1 MLCIWNRDVW
11 EQEVLLSCA
20 LMMMMMEAYISRW
33 TTLPAFFSFFFFFSP
48 PLPSLV
54 LLSPPFFLLLLSP
67 LLPPNLYQ
75 SISHFHLAHY
85 FVYLLTCMYFLFIFI
100 FCTTSCIKRKKC
112 NTHTHAHAQI
122 WNIFSQTTI
131 QSQQYRS
138 CVERCLSCKV
148 PPPPK
153 QIAFKTRAW
162 LKHRCTLKA
171 SLSFSLSLSLRVCV
185 RARARAHARVCVWIT
200 ALSLSSSA
208 LTYFRS
214 GNQMRVVNTLQATSS
229 AMPPPKK
236 YI

>member
-112 NTHTHAHAQI
+112 NTHTHAHTLNMEHFFADY
-122 WNIFSQTTI
+122 NTI
-131 QSQQYRS
+131 AAISIVRRAMFELQSA
-138 CVERCLSCKV
+138 
-148 PPPPK
+148 PPPPNK
-153 QIAFKTRAW
+153 SHSKRE
-162 LKHRCTLKA
+162 RD
-171 SLSFSLSLSLRVCV
+171 
-185 RARARAHARVCVWIT
+185 
-200 ALSLSSSA
+200 
-208 LTYFRS
+208 
-214 GNQMRVVNTLQATSS
+214 
-229 AMPPPKK
+229 
-236 YI
+236 

>member
-112 NTHTHAHAQI
+112 NTHTHAHTLNMEHFFADY
-122 WNIFSQTTI
+122 NTI
-131 QSQQYRS
+131 AAISIVRRAMFELQSA
-138 CVERCLSCKV
+138 
-148 PPPPK
+148 PPPK